1 MATLSGRSSVVPRN
15 TRARRSLPDDPR
27 PSATA
32 PENRSTRPRAS
43 LLSPRASAAPEV
55 APLPAVLGPPDPV
68 LGALVVAILAF
79 GIVMVYSASAV
90 FAYQR
95 YHGNSTQFLVRQGIY
110 ALIGLPLMAAF
121 ARIDY
126 HHLRRFTYLL
136 LLGSI
141 GLLCVTAFGFGHSA
155 GGAARWI
162 SLGYFHIQPSEVAKV
177 AIVFWLAYSLSN
189 KGARIKSFSVGFL
202 PHVIGAG
209 AIAILCLRQPDFGSA
224 VMIGLITCFMLF
236 TAGARLGY
244 LLGAALVLAPI
255 GIHLVTGTEYRM
267 RRIQAFLAPF
277 EHRRDA
283 GYQLWESFMG
293 FGSGGLTG
301 VGIGDSRQKLMFLP
315 EAHTDFISAIVAEEL
330 GLIGFTAMAIAFGV
344 LIWRG
349 LRAAFRSA
357 DEYGLYLATGITL
370 LIGAQAFTNLAVSVG
385 LFPTKGL
392 VLPFISYGGS
402 SLLVNCAAMGVVLNV
417 SRPRAVGPE
426 SALRRS
432 VGPISDA
439 DARKRRD
446 SSEAAARARGAE
458 TGGVA

>member
-1 MATLSGRSSVVPRN
+1 MGTLTGRRSLAPQN
-15 TRARRSLPDDPR
+15 TRARRSAPDVPR
-27 PSATA
+27 TSVAA
-32 PENRSTRPRAS
+32 PENRSTRPRAA
-43 LLSPRASAAPEV
+43 LLTPRVSEAPQA
-55 APLPAVLGPPDPV
+55 APLPAVIGPPDPV
-68 LGALVVAILAF
+68 LAALVVALIAF

-95 YHGNSTQFLVRQGIY
+95 FHGNSQQYLTKQSIY
-110 ALIGLPLMAAF
+110 ALVGLPLMAAF

-136 LLGSI
+136 LFGSL

-162 SLGYFHIQPSEVAKV
+162 NVGPIHIQPSEVAKA

-202 PHVIGAG
+202 PHLLGAG
-209 AIAILCLRQPDFGSA
+209 AIALLCLRQPDFGSA

-236 TAGARLGY
+236 TAGARIGY
-244 LLGAALVLAPI
+244 LFAAAL
-255 GIHLVTGTEYRM
+255 LVTPLAWHLIAGSEYRM
-267 RRIQAFLAPF
+267 RRIHAFLAPF

-330 GLIGFTAMAIAFGV
+330 GLVGFTAMALAFGV

-349 LRAAFRSA
+349 LRAALASA

-402 SLLVNCAAMGVVLNV
+402 SLLVNCAAIGVLLNV
-417 SRPRAVGPE
+417 SRPRAVEPE
-426 SALRRS
+426 AAARRS
-432 VGPISDA
+432 AGVDA